1 MQLQKKMNSPVGAL
15 YLAASEEGLNYIYW
29 NRLKIPMVSER
40 NLNTTAAEILAMTEK
55 QLGEYFAGHR
65 TQFDLP
71 ISVQGTDFQKRVWKQ
86 LSQIPFGKT
95 MSYKDIAIKLRDGN
109 ASRAVGT
116 ANGRNPISIVVP
128 CHRVISSDGTLGGY
142 AGGLPAKVKLL
153 TLEKAP
159 FRERD

>member
-1 MQLQKKMNSPVGAL
+1 MQLQKKMNSPIGAI

-29 NRLKIPMVSER
+29 NRLKIPMVSEK
-40 NLNTTAAEILAMTEK
+40 NANSAAAKILTKTEK
-55 QLGEYFAGHR
+55 QLGEYFAGKR

-71 ISVQGTDFQKRVWKQ
+71 INVDGTEFQKRVWKQ

-95 MSYKDIAIKLRDGN
+95 VSYKDIAIKLNASG

-159 FRERD
+159 FRERF

>member
-1 MQLQKKMNSPVGAL
+1 MQLQKKMNSPIGAI
-15 YLAASEEGLNYIYW
+15 YLVASEEGLNYVYW
-29 NRLKIPMVSER
+29 NRLKIPMVSEK
-40 NLNTTAAEILAMTEK
+40 NENTPAAKILNKTEK
-55 QLGEYFAGHR
+55 QLNEYFAGKR

-71 ISVQGTDFQKRVWKQ
+71 ISVEGTEFQKRVWKQ
-86 LSQIPFGKT
+86 LSQIPFGVT
-95 MSYKDIAIKLRDGN
+95 VSYKDIALKLNDGN

-153 TLEKAP
+153 NLEKAS
-159 FRERD
+159 FRE